1 MPMAAADAAPRSS
14 TERRLRLLRLVW
26 YTWNPLGSVVTT
38 TANYGLN
45 ACLIDG
51 SCPACRR
58 PGFAELPVWTE
69 AKRLCGSGSKRI

>member
-38 TANYGLN
+38 NADNGLTL
-45 ACLIDG
+45 AYEG
-51 SCPACRR
+51 SCPVCRR
-58 PGFAELPVWTE
+58 PGIHGMA
-69 AKRLCGSGSKRI
+69 RLDGS